1 MKHLFWAALV
11 VFVLALLLKP
21 VVSVSKEGFVSYVVY
36 GPGWGRGFRPELDY
50 AAGPWWWY
58 HRPYWN
64 RRWRLLNGPCP
75 GPWCPY
81 R

>member
-21 VVSVSKEGFVSYVVY
+21 VATVSKEGFISYVVY
-36 GPGWGRGFRPELDY
+36 GPGWERSRIHPGVDY

-58 HRPYWN
+58 RHPYWR
-64 RRWRLLNGPCP
+64 RRWLLNEPCP